1 MAEADKATNT
11 VRQDITET
19 AQMLVSKRMLKFMPM
34 IALSAFN
41 LAIQSSVFVKMMEDT
56 MKTDIEGW
64 DESKRDKYALLA
76 MVGLGAGE
84 ISGAIIFGKIGDS

>member
-1 MAEADKATNT
+1 
-11 VRQDITET
+11 
-19 AQMLVSKRMLKFMPM
+19 
-34 IALSAFN
+34 
-41 LAIQSSVFVKMMEDT
+41 MMEDT